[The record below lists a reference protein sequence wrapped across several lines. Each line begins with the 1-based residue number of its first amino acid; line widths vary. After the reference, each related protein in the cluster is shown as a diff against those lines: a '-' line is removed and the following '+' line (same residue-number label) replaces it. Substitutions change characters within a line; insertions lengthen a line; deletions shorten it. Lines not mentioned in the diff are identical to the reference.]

1 MYKRFGLLFVLL
13 AALAAPVAISPVAA
27 SVNRFQDQQN
37 QNKRVLNVP
46 HRHRRRGRDTRRHRG
61 IGHAYKNAGKSAGHG
76 GKHFGKHM
84 RHGRPL
90 KAGKALGKGMGGF
103 GKGVG
108 KGTGRTG
115 KKVGKKIKHAVTP

>member
-13 AALAAPVAISPVAA
+13 AAFAAPVAISPVAA
-27 SVNRFQDQQN
+27 SVNRLQDN

-46 HRHRRRGRDTRRHRG
+46 HRHKRRGTDRRRHAG

-76 GKHFGKHM
+76 GKHFGKDVA
-84 RHGRPL
+84 HGRPIRG
-90 KAGKALGKGMGGF
+90 GKHLGKGMGGF

-108 KGTGRTG
+108 KGTGRSG
-115 KKVGKKIKHAVTP
+115 RKVGKKIKHAVTP